1 MFEGLNNLAKRV
13 FGDANEREIRKLR
26 PLVARI
32 NDLEPAL
39 GQLTDAQLAQRTV
52 DFKLKVEH
60 GASLDD
66 LLPEAFATVREA
78 ARRALGMRHYDVQL
92 IGGMVLHSGRI
103 AEMKTGEGKTLV
115 ATLPVYLNAL
125 SGKGVHL
132 VTVND
137 YLASR
142 DADWMGQIYRFLGLT
157 VGKILS
163 DERNPTIKR
172 HAYQADITYGT
183 NNEFGFDYL
192 RDNMKFSLD
201 EYVQRGHNFAI
212 VDEVD
217 SILID
222 EARTPLIISGP
233 ADSDTRLYSVVDAMV
248 PLLQVDVDFTLDEKS
263 HNATLTE
270 AGIHKLEQRLGV
282 DNLFDDNN
290 MVLLHHV
297 NQSLKAHHLYK
308 RDKHYVVRGDEVV
321 IVDEHTGRLMHGRRW
336 SDGLH
341 QAVEAKER
349 VEVQPESQTYA
360 TITFQNYFRMYDKL
374 AGMTGTADTEA
385 SEFAEIYKLD
395 VVVIPTNRPVARRD
409 AEDVVYKTQ
418 MEKYRAVLED
428 IRASNGRGQ
437 PVLVGTTSV
446 ENSERVAK
454 LLQKAGIPHE
464 VLNAKQHTREAAIV
478 AQAGRIGAVTISTNM
493 AGRGTDIKLGGNPE
507 EMAKGEADPD
517 LDPQGY
523 AEALARFRVQ
533 CAAEEKRVL
542 EAGGLHIVGTERH
555 ESRRIDNQLRG
566 RSGRQGDPGSSKFFL
581 SLEDDLLRIFGSDKI
596 TIWMERMGLKDDEPI
611 EHRWI
616 TRALENAQK
625 KVEGH
630 HFQTRKNLLEYDD
643 VMNYQRKGVYDLR
656 RRALAGDGVR
666 DLVDE
671 AVTSVVFD
679 AVDETCIERIHPEH
693 WQVAKLRERTE
704 KVFGIVW
711 TDSDDELRD
720 HAREELRQR
729 LLREARA
736 LVAERAEAV
745 GEESFYEVARM
756 YLLQYVDQLWKDHL
770 LAMDRLRQ
778 GVGLRAYG
786 QRNPLLEYKREAYHM
801 FLLMSAMRDEMLLEQ
816 LCKVELAV
824 LDAAAQRPSR
834 NTARRLVQGAGFGLD
849 QIRQAA
855 AAARASAEQRGAD
868 GPLAIP
874 HGGQPPEQRL
884 PTPGDEA
891 RAVAVRFGL
900 QRNDPCPCGSGLKF
914 KRCCGD
920 GFELPPREVDVAELA
935 ADVATGGLA
944 PASPY
949 DDLDAARGA
958 WVDAPDGDPL
968 YESPPDEPLDPEADV
983 DGDDLYETP
992 TDAGVPSAAS
1002 SAAADLAEDEDEDD
1016 DFDPDFALDLGEGA
1030 DLLAGLY
1037 DDPDDASADGD
1048 PRPDA

>member
-1 MFEGLNNLAKRV
+1 MFQGLTTLAKRV

-32 NDLEPAL
+32 NELEPTL
-39 GQLTDAQLAQRTV
+39 QGLSDAQLAQRTV

-60 GASLDD
+60 GASLDE
-66 LLPEAFATVREA
+66 LLPDAFATVREA
-78 ARRALGMRHYDVQL
+78 ARRTLGMRHYDVQL

-172 HAYQADITYGT
+172 RAYAADITYGT

-233 ADSDTRLYSVVDAMV
+233 ADSDTRLYNVVDAMV
-248 PLLQVDVDFTLDEKS
+248 PLLQVDVDFTLDEKG

-270 AGIHKLEQRLGV
+270 GGIHKLEQRLGV
-282 DNLFDDNN
+282 DNLYDDNN

-349 VEVQPESQTYA
+349 VPVQPESQTYA

-385 SEFAEIYKLD
+385 AEFAEIYKLD
-395 VVVIPTNRPVARRD
+395 VVVIPTNKPVARLD

-418 MEKYRAVLED
+418 MEKYRAVLAD
-428 IRASNGRGQ
+428 IRASHERGQ

-454 LLQKAGIPHE
+454 LLQRDGIPHE

-507 EMAKGEADPD
+507 EMAKGEADPE
-517 LDPQGY
+517 LDPEGY
-523 AEALARFRVQ
+523 AAALARFRVQ
-533 CAAEEKRVL
+533 CADEEKRVL
-542 EAGGLHIVGTERH
+542 AAGGLHIVGTERH

-566 RSGRQGDPGSSKFFL
+566 RSGRQGDPGSSRFFL

-630 HFQTRKNLLEYDD
+630 HFQVRKNLLEYDD

-656 RRALAGDGVR
+656 RRALAGDGIR
-666 DLVDE
+666 ELIDE
-671 AVTSVVFD
+671 AVVNVAND
-679 AVDETCIERIHPEH
+679 AVEETCIEGVHPEH
-693 WQVAKLRERTE
+693 WQIGKLRERID
-704 KVFGIVW
+704 KVFGLAW
-711 TDSDDELRD
+711 SDTDDEIRD

-736 LVAERAEAV
+736 LVAERAEAL
-745 GEESFYEVARM
+745 GDETFSELARM

-824 LDAAAQRPSR
+824 LDAIAQRNGRSQ
-834 NTARRLVQGAGFGLD
+834 ARPAAPPPAAFGLD
-849 QIRQAA
+849 QIRRAA
-855 AAARASAEQRGAD
+855 AAARAAADDRVPAD

-874 HGGQPPEQRL
+874 FDAAPRL
-884 PTPGDEA
+884 PAPGDEA
-891 RAVAVRFGL
+891 RAAAVQMGL
-900 QRNDPCPCGSGLKF
+900 NRNDPCPCGSGAKF
-914 KRCCGD
+914 KRCCGE
-920 GFELPPREVDVAELA
+920 GFELPARPADAEALA
-935 ADVATGGLA
+935 ADAA
-944 PASPY
+944 PPEEGWVDLGAMDAAWAEAAASDPLV
-949 DDLDAARGA
+949 DDLYDVPDDVAADAA
-958 WVDAPDGDPL
+958 DADDG
-968 YESPPDEPLDPEADV
+968 
-983 DGDDLYETP
+983 LYETP
-992 TDAGVPSAAS
+992 TDAGV
-1002 SAAADLAEDEDEDD
+1002 ADDDDDD
-1016 DFDPDFALDLGEGA
+1016 DFDPDFGIDLGDDA
-1030 DLLAGLY
+1030 DPLAGLY
-1037 DDPDDASADGD
+1037 DEPEAPADTDGAADAEDPDDAPTADEPQPG
-1048 PRPDA
+1048 A